1 MILQLPRLR
10 VIAACGVAACACA
23 SALGAYFGADCGGL
37 AFIGCWLLFVSA
49 LSLHPGRAQF
59 IAAAALSA
67 LFAAMR
73 TLGASYDAIDSYG
86 LILKN
91 ARTLV
96 TASLA
101 MGALFAVAE
110 EKGFGDEQLVDA
122 LFVAAGVG
130 RVIAQRACISG
141 AQGGCQ
147 AECGS
152 ASAMAA
158 AALVQLAEGEKAAM
172 DSAIAFAMMNLMGL
186 VCDPVKGLVEV
197 PCVYRNVIGVANA
210 LTAADMALAGIVS
223 PIPADEAIDA
233 MGRVGAMLPAA
244 LRETGIGG
252 CAACKLRKD

>member
-23 SALGAYFGADCGGL
+23 SALGAYFGADCGGGL

-49 LSLHPGRAQF
+49 LSLHPGRAQW

-101 MGALFAVAE
+101 MGALFAVA
-110 EKGFGDEQLVDA
+110 LCCILLA
-122 LFVAAGVG
+122 LALLERVRLRAIARRGVQRKRAAAHAD
-130 RVIAQRACISG
+130 AQRARLPYQRLPWRPLVKFHRFSVDH
-141 AQGGCQ
+141 
-147 AECGS
+147 S
-152 ASAMAA
+152 AHAA
-158 AALVQLAEGEKAAM
+158 APPCQFLAFSIISPRRRQNNLRPAFGEK
-172 DSAIAFAMMNLMGL
+172 
-186 VCDPVKGLVEV
+186 
-197 PCVYRNVIGVANA
+197 
-210 LTAADMALAGIVS
+210 
-223 PIPADEAIDA
+223 
-233 MGRVGAMLPAA
+233 
-244 LRETGIGG
+244 
-252 CAACKLRKD
+252 

>member
-23 SALGAYFGADCGGL
+23 SALCAYFGADCGGGL

-101 MGALFAVAE
+101 MGALFAVA
-110 EKGFGDEQLVDA
+110 LCCVLLA
-122 LFVAAGVG
+122 LALLERVRLRAAGG
-130 RVIAQRACISG
+130 QADDPRARRRLFWLFAAVIFA
-141 AQGGCQ
+141 
-147 AECGS
+147 GS
-152 ASAMAA
+152 IPYLILYAPGST
-158 AALVQLAEGEKAAM
+158 
-172 DSAIAFAMMNLMGL
+172 S
-186 VCDPVKGLVEV
+186 
-197 PCVYRNVIGVANA
+197 
-210 LTAADMALAGIVS
+210 LTPTTRS
-223 PIPADEAIDA
+223 
-233 MGRVGAMLPAA
+233 
-244 LRETGIGG
+244 
-252 CAACKLRKD
+252 